1 MLVGCMSNSKEV
13 CAIMAPRTN
22 WKGYLKLSLVSCPV
36 ALYPAAAGTSER
48 VSFHVLHR
56 KTGSRVKR
64 QFVDAETGA
73 VVEPEEQVKGYE
85 VGKGEHILIED
96 DELAAIAIE
105 SSHTI
110 DIDSFVPRAEVDDRY
125 LETPYYVAPS
135 DRVGQEAFAIIRE
148 AMQKKGVVGIA
159 RVVLQRRERILML
172 EPFDKGLLAITLR
185 YAYQVRSESAAF
197 EGIADTQLQPELL
210 DLATKIIESKTRPFD
225 VSRYEDR
232 YENALLDLVKTKQAG
247 REVEPAPTP
256 QPSNVINLMDA
267 LRRSVASEKAAAAK
281 STASA
286 SERSDADEATPKK
299 RAAAAASARDKVRK
313 SPRAKK
319 TR

>member
-1 MLVGCMSNSKEV
+1 
-13 CAIMAPRTN
+13 MAPRTN

-48 VSFHVLHR
+48 VTFHVLNR
-56 KTGSRVKR
+56 STGSRVKR
-64 QFVDAETGA
+64 QFIDAETGA
-73 VVEPEEQVKGYE
+73 VVEPEDQVKGYE
-85 VGKGEHILIED
+85 IGKGEHILIED
-96 DELAAIAIE
+96 DEIAAIAIE

-125 LETPYYVAPS
+125 LDTPYYVAPS

-148 AMQKKGVVGIA
+148 AMRKKEVVGIA

-185 YAYQVRSESAAF
+185 YAYQVRRESAAF
-197 EGIADTQLQPELL
+197 EDIADVQLQGELL
-210 DLATKIIESKTRPFD
+210 DLATRIIESKIRTFD

-256 QPSNVINLMDA
+256 RPSNVINLMDA
-267 LRRSVASEKAAAAK
+267 LRRSIEAEKTQPGTTRSAQPLPAAA
-281 STASA
+281 
-286 SERSDADEATPKK
+286 EITPPKR
-299 RAAAAASARDKVRK
+299 RAAAAAAPRDRVRK
-313 SPRAKK
+313 SPRPKKAK
-319 TR
+319 